1 MTQLVLGWLLPE
13 EDRKDLLTI
22 LPPRYER
29 VVAHHVTLKPGVRKD
44 HPLPPETA
52 GRVVGLADDGQGV
65 QALVVE
71 IGGTTDRPGG
81 STYHITWSLGKGR
94 RPVESNDAI
103 RDHGWQRLDPPRPIR
118 LQPAVFGPGNS

>member
-1 MTQLVLGWLLPE
+1 MTKLILGWLLPPE
-13 EDRKDLLTI
+13 EREPLLTL

-29 VVAHHVTLKPGVRKD
+29 VVAHHVTLKPGVRPD
-44 HPLPPETA
+44 HPLPRETA
-52 GRVVGLADDGQGV
+52 GRVVGVADDGRGV

-94 RPVESNDAI
+94 NPVESNDVIAA
-103 RDHGWQRLDPPRPIR
+103 HGWTPLDKPRPIR
-118 LQPAVFGPGNS
+118 LEPAVFGSQQ